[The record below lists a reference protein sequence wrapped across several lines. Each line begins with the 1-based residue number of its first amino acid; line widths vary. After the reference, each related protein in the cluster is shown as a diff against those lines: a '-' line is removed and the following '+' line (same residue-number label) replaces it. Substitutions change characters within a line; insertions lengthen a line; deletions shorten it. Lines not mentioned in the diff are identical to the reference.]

1 MNTTIMRKKTK
12 QISLGSLKIGGNA
25 PVAVQSMC
33 NTDTRDVDATLTQI
47 KQLEEAG
54 CEAVRLAVPDMEAA
68 QALGKIRKGAKIPL
82 IADIHFDYR
91 LAIEAVNQGIDALR
105 LNPGNIGKKENVAEV
120 VRACKDRGIPIR
132 IGVNAGSLEKH
143 LLEKYHHPTPE
154 AIVES
159 AFGHIRILEDM
170 NFTDLKV
177 SLKASDVLTTVAAYR
192 LFAAKADYPLHIG
205 ISEAGTLFSGT
216 IKSSVGLGILLADG
230 IGDTMRVSLTADPVE
245 EVRAAYEILK
255 ALKVRQR
262 GVNIISC
269 PTCGRTEINIIG
281 LAQEVEKRLSHITE
295 PITVAVMGCVV
306 NGPGE
311 AREADVGI
319 AGGKGVGL
327 LFKHGE
333 IIKKFDEKE
342 LADVLVKEVEKLI
355 LERKSGA
362 RSQEPEEGN

>member
-1 MNTTIMRKKTK
+1 
-12 QISLGSLKIGGNA
+12 
-25 PVAVQSMC
+25 MC
-33 NTDTRDVDATLTQI
+33 NTDTRDLKATLEQI
-47 KQLEEAG
+47 ERFEQAG
-54 CEAVRLAVPDMEAA
+54 CEIVRLAVPDAEAA
-68 QALGKIRKGAKIPL
+68 QAIGAIRKGTKLPL
-82 IADIHFDYR
+82 VADIHFDYR
-91 LAIEAVNQGIDALR
+91 LALEAVNQGVAGLR
-105 LNPGNIGKKENVAEV
+105 INPGNIGGKDKVSEV
-120 VRACKDRGIPIR
+120 VRACKDKGIPIR

-143 LLEKYHHPTPE
+143 LLEKYGHPTPE

-159 AFGHIRILEDM
+159 AFGHIRILEDL

-177 SLKASDVLTTVAAYR
+177 SLKASDVTTTVAAYR
-192 LFAAKADYPLHIG
+192 LFSQKSDYPLHIG

-216 IKSSVGLGILLADG
+216 IKSSVGLGILLSEG

-245 EVRAAYEILK
+245 EVRVAYEVLK
-255 ALKVRQR
+255 SLKIRQR

-281 LAQEVEKRLSHITE
+281 LAQEVEKRLSGIKE
-295 PITVAVMGCVV
+295 PITVAVMGCIV

-333 IIKKFDEKE
+333 ILKKFDEQE
-342 LADVLVKEVEKLI
+342 LADVLVKEVEELVK
-355 LERKSGA
+355 KAGS
-362 RSQEPEEGN
+362 SK